1 MKNFINYYYNLSI
14 SNIRKNSENYYFE
27 INGIEYEFI
36 LCLDDKESIR
46 SKYFLIINSNRYTHE
61 IVYNINNSI
70 YTYYNNLPYILIKK
84 NYKNDELINLKTII
98 EYDALLDIKYHF
110 NWKQL
115 WQNKIDYYEYQVKEI
130 GYKYYNIKQSF
141 SYYIGLSEI
150 AICLLNYVNSSEIFP
165 YISHKRITIKENYDS
180 FLNPINIVIDSR
192 IRDISEY
199 IKINYIN
206 EKISID
212 DIKIFLNEFTMN
224 NSEAIL
230 FLSRLIYPTYY
241 FDLYDLIIQDK
252 INDSKINYY
261 TEKNVYYE
269 TFLKNMYKLL
279 KTKYNIPIIEWFEN

>member
-84 NYKNDELINLKTII
+84 NYNNDELINLKTII

-206 EKISID
+206 GKISID

>member
-150 AICLLNYVNSSEIFP
+150 AICLLNYVNSSEILP

-261 TEKNVYYE
+261 IEKNVYYE
-269 TFLKNMYKLL
+269 TFLKNMYKIL

>member
-141 SYYIGLSEI
+141 LYYIGLSEI
-150 AICLLNYVNSSEIFP
+150 AICLLNYVNSSEILP

-261 TEKNVYYE
+261 IEKNVYYE
-269 TFLKNMYKLL
+269 TFLKNMYKIL